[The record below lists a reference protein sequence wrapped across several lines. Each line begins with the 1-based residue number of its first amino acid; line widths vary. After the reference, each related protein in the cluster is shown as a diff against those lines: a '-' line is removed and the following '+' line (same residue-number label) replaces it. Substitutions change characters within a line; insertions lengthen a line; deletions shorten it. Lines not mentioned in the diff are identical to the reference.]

1 METKTIR
8 ELEALLAI
16 ENDLVRREAVL
27 AWWDLLGEEEK
38 AEVRQ
43 YISDMAKRVA
53 LLFSVITEEMQRAA
67 EIIAEKLKE
76 IVPPYEALQSALEKL
91 HYSSQVDKE
100 S

>member
-43 YISDMAKRVA
+43 YISDIAKRMS
-53 LLFSVITEEMQRAA
+53 LLFSLITEEIRRATEVFA
-67 EIIAEKLKE
+67 EQLKE
-76 IVPPYEALQSALEKL
+76 IMPPYEKLQSDLEKL
-91 HYSSQVDKE
+91 HCGSQVK
-100 S
+100 